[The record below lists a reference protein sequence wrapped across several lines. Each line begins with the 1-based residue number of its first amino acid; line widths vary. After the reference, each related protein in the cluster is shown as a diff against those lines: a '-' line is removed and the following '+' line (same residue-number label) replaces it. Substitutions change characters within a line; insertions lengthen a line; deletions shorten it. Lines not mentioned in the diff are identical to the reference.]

1 MPVVL
6 RRTLLAVGIL
16 VVLAAGCATYTAKLH
31 FLRPQLTDGAY
42 DAALA
47 TVEKGTGSKDV
58 LLAFLER
65 GLILHYA
72 GRFAESTEALAAA
85 ERTADDLYA
94 RSVSEGAVSLITNDM
109 SISYRARPYE
119 MAMVPYYRAL
129 NYLAL
134 GRRDDAMVEARK
146 TSLMLAGFVDATI
159 KGIERGDTGDLERTR
174 NDPFMLYFS
183 GMLYDWDGELNDA
196 FIAYRNAATAYQD
209 LRGLLGVA
217 PPPSLASDLERV
229 SRRLGFGAEL
239 AQLRAACPD
248 VFAASAGA
256 APKAAAADEGE
267 VVLFLEV
274 GYVPI
279 KDESRLNLPIFKS
292 DSYEDNGDWAWA
304 LTSRAG
310 GAYSHEKGRD
320 VAYWLTVAM
329 PTLRHSRSA
338 VRRSC
343 LVGQDGACIR
353 GTLVH
358 NPAAT
363 AQITFEAEYPMILFK
378 TVLRGLA
385 KWLASNE
392 ADKKGKGWGLLANVL
407 GAATETADTR
417 GWLTLPEH
425 VQLLRTRL
433 PVGTHDLT
441 VELYDA
447 SGRSLGAI
455 TVPGVE
461 VRAGD
466 WTFVNHRVFDG

>member
-209 LRGLLGVA
+209 LRRLLGVA

-267 VVLFLEV
+267 VVLGWV
-274 GYVPI
+274 
-279 KDESRLNLPIFKS
+279 
-292 DSYEDNGDWAWA
+292 
-304 LTSRAG
+304 
-310 GAYSHEKGRD
+310 RD
-320 VAYWLTVAM
+320 DASFQHC
-329 PTLRHSRSA
+329 RA
-338 VRRSC
+338 VR
-343 LVGQDGACIR
+343 G
-353 GTLVH
+353 
-358 NPAAT
+358 
-363 AQITFEAEYPMILFK
+363 
-378 TVLRGLA
+378 
-385 KWLASNE
+385 
-392 ADKKGKGWGLLANVL
+392 
-407 GAATETADTR
+407 
-417 GWLTLPEH
+417 
-425 VQLLRTRL
+425 
-433 PVGTHDLT
+433 
-441 VELYDA
+441 
-447 SGRSLGAI
+447 
-455 TVPGVE
+455 
-461 VRAGD
+461 
-466 WTFVNHRVFDG
+466 